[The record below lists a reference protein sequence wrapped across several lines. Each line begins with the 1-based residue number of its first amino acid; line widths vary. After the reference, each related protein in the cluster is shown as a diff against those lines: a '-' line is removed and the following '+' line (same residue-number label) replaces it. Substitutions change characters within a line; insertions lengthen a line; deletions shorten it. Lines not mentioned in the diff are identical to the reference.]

1 MLGCWGYRIKLALTL
16 NQKLLANCFK
26 WVQSMNFCGT
36 FKVQEPNRTI
46 SNQPYIWVSSSR
58 RFGCNLHKGHTKVTL
73 IWVINNRR
81 THTSALL
88 REQLPFYLTVWI
100 SLIYLGMLLLQ
111 KNSSPHSKAK
121 AAQPTAIQNLNKLI
135 NYLFYL
141 NRPTVFMN
149 SKSLECLTEIIT
161 RKVN

>member
-1 MLGCWGYRIKLALTL
+1 MTT
-16 NQKLLANCFK
+16 NCFK

-36 FKVQEPNRTI
+36 FKVQKSNLAI
-46 SNQPYIWVSSSR
+46 SNQPCIWVSSSR

-81 THTSALL
+81 NHTSALL

-111 KNSSPHSKAK
+111 KNSSPHSNVT
-121 AAQPTAIQNLNKLI
+121 AQPTVTPNLNKLI

-141 NRPTVFMN
+141 NRPTVSIN
-149 SKSLECLTEIIT
+149 SRSLEIPGCNVAAQFIT
-161 RKVN
+161 WKVN